1 MAFFFIIRVICLA
14 FSYLQQE
21 QNNNKIFQSKFRL
34 EVIKTR
40 GMQLGS
46 VKADSLKWSLD
57 ILILSSIHYRLFGMP
72 QLK

>member
-57 ILILSSIHYRLFGMP
+57 ILILSSIHLYISES
-72 QLK
+72 

>member
-1 MAFFFIIRVICLA
+1 MAFFFFIRVICLA

-57 ILILSSIHYRLFGMP
+57 ILILSSIHLYISES
-72 QLK
+72 